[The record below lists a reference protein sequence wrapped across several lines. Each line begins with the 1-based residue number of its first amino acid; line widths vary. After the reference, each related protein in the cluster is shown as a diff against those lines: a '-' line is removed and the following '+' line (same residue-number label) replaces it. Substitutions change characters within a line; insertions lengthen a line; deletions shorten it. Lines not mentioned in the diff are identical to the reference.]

1 MRVPAFLRSERSQSL
16 TEFALILPLLLVFI
30 FGILDFGRGIYYY
43 VTMQQAVQE
52 GARVAVRYST
62 PLPNDATVEQAVQ
75 AHAVAT
81 FLANP
86 CKNGPIY
93 VAGQV
98 PPPNQGWI
106 FITQAQSA
114 SQPLTTVQD
123 ITTVPPNA
131 PGQEPR
137 NPASGSCSAINPA
150 SQNTPL
156 QVTIRYNFVP
166 LTPIIQQLTA
176 NSIILTAY
184 AVYRTEY

>member
-1 MRVPAFLRSERSQSL
+1 MRIPAFLRSERSQSM

-52 GARVAVRYST
+52 GARAAVRYSS
-62 PLPNDATVEQAVQ
+62 PLPNDAAVEQAVQ

-93 VAGQV
+93 VSGQV
-98 PPPNQGWI
+98 PPPNEGWI
-106 FITQAQSA
+106 FISQPQSA
-114 SQPLTTVQD
+114 AEPLTQIQATP
-123 ITTVPPNA
+123 PPNA
-131 PGQEPR
+131 PGQEFR
-137 NPASGSCSAINPA
+137 SGTVGGCSAINPA
-150 SQNTPL
+150 TQNTPL